1 MSKDTTVFVGIDLG
15 DKQSDLC
22 FLDPDGHVIEES
34 RVPTTPSSLKRR
46 FASLPPCPVAMEVG
60 AHSRWVSE
68 LLTRLGHEVFVADA
82 RQLRLIYKNPRKHDR
97 ADAEY
102 LARLARLDPQL
113 LSPIHHRSPQA
124 QADLAVLRARDSL
137 VRARTQL
144 INHARGLVKTTGA
157 RLPSSSAHSFHLK
170 AATAVPEELLPA
182 LTPILATIAS
192 LTERIRA
199 YDRAIEQ
206 IAEARY
212 PETSLLRHVK
222 GVGPVTSL
230 AYILT
235 LEDPQRFR
243 KSREVG
249 ACLGL
254 VPRRDQSGSQEP
266 QLHITKTGDSYLRRL
281 LVQSAQY
288 LLGPFGPDCDLRR
301 WGLQLA
307 ERGGKNAKKRAV
319 IAVARKLAVL
329 LHHLWKNGEI
339 YDPFHLPLP
348 RRRSTE
354 VPRGSAKEVAITPA

>member
-1 MSKDTTVFVGIDLG
+1 MFKDTTVFVGLDLG

-22 FLDPDGHVIEES
+22 FLDSDGQVIEES

-46 FASLPPCPVAMEVG
+46 FASFPPCRVAMEVV
-60 AHSRWVSE
+60 AHSRRVSA

-113 LSPIHHRSPQA
+113 LSPIHHRSPRP
-124 QADLAVLRARDSL
+124 QADLAVLRALDGL

-157 RLPSSSAHSFHLK
+157 RLPSSSAHSFHWK
-170 AATAVPEELLPA
+170 ATPAVPEELLPA
-182 LTPILATIAS
+182 LAPILATLAS

-199 YDRAIEQ
+199 YDREIEQ

-212 PETSLLRHVK
+212 PKTGLLRHVK

-230 AYILT
+230 AYLLT
-235 LEDPQRFR
+235 LEDPHRFR

-254 VPRRDQSGSQEP
+254 VPRTDQSGGQDP
-266 QLHITKTGDSYLRRL
+266 QLHITKTGDGYLRRL

-288 LLGPFGPDCDLRR
+288 ILGPFGPDCDLRR

-307 ERGGKNAKKRAV
+307 ERGGKSAKKRAIV
-319 IAVARKLAVL
+319 AVARKLAVL
-329 LHHLWKNGEI
+329 LHHLSKNGEI
-339 YDPFHLPLP
+339 YDPFY
-348 RRRSTE
+348 RSQPAQQPAE
-354 VPRGSAKEVAITPA
+354 LARPSAKEAAIAPA

>member
-15 DKQSDLC
+15 DKQSELC
-22 FLDPDGHVIEES
+22 FLDSDGHVIEAS

-46 FASLPPCPVAMEVG
+46 FASLPPCRVAMEVG
-60 AHSRWVSE
+60 AHSRWVSA

-124 QADLAVLRARDSL
+124 QADLSVLRARDSL

-170 AATAVPEELLPA
+170 ATTAVPEELLPA

-212 PETSLLRHVK
+212 PQTRLLRHVK
-222 GVGPVTSL
+222 G
-230 AYILT
+230 
-235 LEDPQRFR
+235 
-243 KSREVG
+243 
-249 ACLGL
+249 
-254 VPRRDQSGSQEP
+254 
-266 QLHITKTGDSYLRRL
+266 
-281 LVQSAQY
+281 
-288 LLGPFGPDCDLRR
+288 
-301 WGLQLA
+301 
-307 ERGGKNAKKRAV
+307 
-319 IAVARKLAVL
+319 
-329 LHHLWKNGEI
+329 
-339 YDPFHLPLP
+339 
-348 RRRSTE
+348 RS
-354 VPRGSAKEVAITPA
+354 K